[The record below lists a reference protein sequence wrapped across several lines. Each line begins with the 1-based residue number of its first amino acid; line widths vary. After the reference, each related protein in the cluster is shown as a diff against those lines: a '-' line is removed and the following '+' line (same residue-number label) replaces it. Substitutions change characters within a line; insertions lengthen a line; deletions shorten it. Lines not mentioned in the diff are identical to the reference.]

1 MVTAADSRL
10 SRGRKHNTS
19 GSTDVAGRAPAA
31 PDKTVHSGDAAASKK
46 KKRRQPGLRIA
57 DGNMDMLFFV
67 IIVVM
72 LVYGLIMV
80 FSASYIEG
88 LMSESHDGYAFVR
101 TQGVAAIIG
110 VLLMIFISFFDYH
123 ILMNSRVVM
132 IGYFGMLGLMYYTA
146 FFGNDVHGAKRWIK
160 IGSTSFQPSEAMKPV
175 LVVVVAFLL
184 IKYLP
189 KDISPTKKFIPLLVV
204 MAPVCAA
211 MVLQRHISGLLIMC
225 ALFAC
230 VVVVS
235 GMPWKDIFRL
245 GAILAVFALVAAVI
259 FSVSRGGG
267 LSYIFDRIASM
278 SSVEDGEIN
287 DDTWQTAQSL
297 IAIGS
302 GGWFGLGFGES
313 RQKYFWLPESQNDFI
328 ISIIVEELGY
338 LGGLTVLIL
347 FGLLVYRGFRIARKA
362 PDKFGMLITTGLVFQ
377 MGFQALLNIG
387 VACNALQNTG
397 VSLPFFS
404 ARGTALV
411 VQLAQMGV
419 VLGVSRQCEDL

>member
-1 MVTAADSRL
+1 MC
-10 SRGRKHNTS
+10 
-19 GSTDVAGRAPAA
+19 
-31 PDKTVHSGDAAASKK
+31 
-46 KKRRQPGLRIA
+46 
-57 DGNMDMLFFV
+57 
-67 IIVVM
+67 
-72 LVYGLIMV
+72 
-80 FSASYIEG
+80 
-88 LMSESHDGYAFVR
+88 
-101 TQGVAAIIG
+101 
-110 VLLMIFISFFDYH
+110 
-123 ILMNSRVVM
+123 
-132 IGYFGMLGLMYYTA
+132 
-146 FFGNDVHGAKRWIK
+146 NDVHGAKRWIK

-204 MAPVCAA
+204 MAPVCARRWFCSA
-211 MVLQRHISGLLIMC
+211 IYPDCLSVRAVCLRSGSKRNALEGHIQARSDFG
-225 ALFAC
+225 C
-230 VVVVS
+230 V
-235 GMPWKDIFRL
+235 
-245 GAILAVFALVAAVI
+245 ALVAAVI

-302 GGWFGLGFGES
+302 GGWCGLGFGES

-377 MGFQALLNIG
+377 MGFQGAFEYRSSLQRIPEYRS
-387 VACNALQNTG
+387 VASVFQRRRNRPCGAARADG
-397 VSLPFFS
+397 SS
-404 ARGTALV
+404 ARSVEAVRGSVGTYVRKSDIKCL
-411 VQLAQMGV
+411 
-419 VLGVSRQCEDL
+419 R

>member
-1 MVTAADSRL
+1 
-10 SRGRKHNTS
+10 
-19 GSTDVAGRAPAA
+19 
-31 PDKTVHSGDAAASKK
+31 
-46 KKRRQPGLRIA
+46 
-57 DGNMDMLFFV
+57 
-67 IIVVM
+67 
-72 LVYGLIMV
+72 
-80 FSASYIEG
+80 
-88 LMSESHDGYAFVR
+88 
-101 TQGVAAIIG
+101 
-110 VLLMIFISFFDYH
+110 
-123 ILMNSRVVM
+123 
-132 IGYFGMLGLMYYTA
+132 
-146 FFGNDVHGAKRWIK
+146 
-160 IGSTSFQPSEAMKPV
+160 
-175 LVVVVAFLL
+175 
-184 IKYLP
+184 
-189 KDISPTKKFIPLLVV
+189 
-204 MAPVCAA
+204 
-211 MVLQRHISGLLIMC
+211 
-225 ALFAC
+225 
-230 VVVVS
+230 
-235 GMPWKDIFRL
+235 
-245 GAILAVFALVAAVI
+245 
-259 FSVSRGGG
+259 
-267 LSYIFDRIASM
+267 M

-387 VACNALQNTG
+387 VACNAFPNTG

-404 ARGTALV
+404 AGGTALV